1 MDPTTDQPAPV
12 TDPAH
17 LPALLQQLV
26 ADLADPTVTYLLGAH
41 YYERTNHVRT
51 RHFPAVFAL
60 RQGEVWNVEV
70 GPDFVAFDTELVRYP
85 ERGEP
90 HYPGPWADRFR
101 ATVPFAQLYQ
111 LCRKVLTPAELV
123 ATDFAYGLEHVCYY
137 NHAVQQQYPLLADI
151 QPAYAAVPFSDEHPL
166 GAVLTAV
173 AAGLVDPHNHYLVNT
188 TSFESPDGPVGMGV
202 LHLQAHTVWDMEID
216 ATGFT
221 CSVLL
226 DARDRR
232 RKVPIRVNFA
242 NVWQVLRSD
251 SPHMDL
257 AAVEAAAGLLY
268 EAPEVLSAYARQGRP
283 A

>member
-1 MDPTTDQPAPV
+1 
-12 TDPAH
+12 

-26 ADLADPTVTYLLGAH
+26 ADLADPTVTYLLGGH
-41 YYERTNHVRT
+41 YYERTNHPRT
-51 RHFPAVFAL
+51 RHFPAVFVL
-60 RQGEVWNVEV
+60 RQGEVWNVGV
-70 GPDFVAFDTELVRYP
+70 GVDSVAFDTEFIRYP

-101 ATVPFAQLYQ
+101 ATVPFTQLYQ
-111 LCRKVLTPAELV
+111 LCRKVLTPAELT
-123 ATDFAYGLEHVCYY
+123 APDFAYGPEHVRYY
-137 NHAVQQQYPLLADI
+137 NHAVRQQYPLLADI

-173 AAGLVDPHNHYLVNT
+173 AAGLVDPHNHYLVTT

-202 LHLQAHTVWDMEID
+202 LHLHAHTIWDMEID

-226 DARDRR
+226 NARDRR
-232 RKVPIRVNFA
+232 HKAPVRVEFA

-257 AAVEAAAGLLY
+257 ATVEAAGGLLY
-268 EAPEVLSAYARQGRP
+268 EAPQVLSTYARQGRP
-283 A
+283 V